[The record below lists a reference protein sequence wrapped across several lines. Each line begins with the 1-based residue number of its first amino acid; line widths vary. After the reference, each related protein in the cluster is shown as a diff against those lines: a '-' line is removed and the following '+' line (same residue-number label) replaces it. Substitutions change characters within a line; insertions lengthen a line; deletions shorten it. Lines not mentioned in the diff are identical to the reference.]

1 MPDGLGTVSQCLPKA
16 MMNRLVMDYLV
27 IEGHKEAAEC
37 FQAESGTSAGLDLDT
52 IVTRREIRCS
62 VEGGDVQTALARAHA
77 LSPELLSQSP
87 ELGFHINQQQLI
99 ELIRAD
105 RIEEAIAFAQVELG
119 PKAELSAPLLA
130 ELERTMLL
138 LAYPDLSQCP
148 ERELLSQAQRQR
160 TASRLNAAVLSS
172 LEQEKEA
179 TLPML
184 FRHLLSEH
192 EALRQRHRLTLP
204 DIDFSPWESSTAAPA
219 SAAES
224 MLHEHESAIDS

>member
-1 MPDGLGTVSQCLPKA
+1 MPDDSGTISRCLPKA

-52 IVTRREIRCS
+52 IVTRREIRSS
-62 VEGGDVQTALARAHA
+62 VEGGDVKTALVRAYT
-77 LSPELLSQSP
+77 LSPELMSQSP
-87 ELGFHINQQQLI
+87 ELGFYVHQQQLI

-105 RIEEAIAFAQVELG
+105 RIEEAILFAQEELG

-138 LAYPDLSQCP
+138 LAYPDLTQCP

-184 FRHLLSEH
+184 FRRLLSEH
-192 EALRQRHRLTLP
+192 VSMGQRHGLTLP
-204 DIDFSPWESSTAAPA
+204 GIDFNP
-219 SAAES
+219 
-224 MLHEHESAIDS
+224 